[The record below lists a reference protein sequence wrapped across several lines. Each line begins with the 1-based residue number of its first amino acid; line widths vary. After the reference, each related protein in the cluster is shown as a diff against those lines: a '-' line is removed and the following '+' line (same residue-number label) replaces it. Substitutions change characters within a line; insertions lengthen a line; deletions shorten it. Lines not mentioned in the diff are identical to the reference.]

1 MRTTKQDE
9 ELTLLLTKLYTIQE
23 QVGAKDPSSSSDK
36 RSRAE
41 QAGQQ
46 LQQQSAM
53 MGRTRK
59 SKRVGSRFLEL
70 KSSIVEHLRT
80 VHTLIEA
87 QNNSKN
93 LNPKEVIAAQAEIRE
108 VIRQASDE
116 WAEINEL
123 YKNEARKKKS
133 KFTPEELE
141 VQQALVMQLKAEI
154 DKVKEGQLAAHARGG
169 VAEQQ
174 NVQLNLS
181 ALAALDAADF
191 STESGGGN
199 DMSKSWT
206 TGGGGGTAITM
217 SQQLQLEQIR
227 HRDAEFDTELD
238 EIGEG
243 IQDLRELALRQG
255 EEVRRQNVML
265 TNTASR
271 IDDAHEHMTNV
282 NAKMKETLKEVGR
295 SSDKLCV
302 DIMCI
307 LLAVGFA
314 GIFYKMSKGEF

>member
-1 MRTTKQDE
+1 MRATKQDE

-23 QVGAKDPSSSSDK
+23 QVGAKEPSSSSDK

-46 LQQQSAM
+46 LQQQQSAM

-87 QNNSKN
+87 QNNSKK

-141 VQQALVMQLKAEI
+141 VQQALVTQLKSEI
-154 DKVKEGQLAAHARGG
+154 DKVKEGQLATHARGG

-181 ALAALDAADF
+181 ALAALDAVDF
-191 STESGGGN
+191 STESGSGGGN
-199 DMSKSWT
+199 GKEKQGEFTLFHLPMFPSAQYHVCFLPPTSSHFF
-206 TGGGGGTAITM
+206 IPYFH
-217 SQQLQLEQIR
+217 SLLSSSLFCIR
-227 HRDAEFDTELD
+227 HVQIMDNRWRWRHRNYHVPTTSTRTDPS
-238 EIGEG
+238 
-243 IQDLRELALRQG
+243 
-255 EEVRRQNVML
+255 
-265 TNTASR
+265 SR
-271 IDDAHEHMTNV
+271 CRIRYRT
-282 NAKMKETLKEVGR
+282 R
-295 SSDKLCV
+295 
-302 DIMCI
+302 
-307 LLAVGFA
+307 
-314 GIFYKMSKGEF
+314 

>member
-41 QAGQQ
+41 QAGQ
-46 LQQQSAM
+46 SAM

-59 SKRVGSRFLEL
+59 SKRVGSRFLDL
-70 KSSIVEHLRT
+70 KSSIVERLRT

-87 QNNSKN
+87 QNNSKK

-116 WAEINEL
+116 WGEINEL

-141 VQQALVMQLKAEI
+141 VQQALVMQLKSEI

-174 NVQLNLS
+174 NIQLNLS
-181 ALAALDAADF
+181 ALAALDAVDF
-191 STESGGGN
+191 STESG
-199 DMSKSWT
+199 
-206 TGGGGGTAITM
+206 TGKKAGRIHIILSANFLPRNI
-217 SQQLQLEQIR
+217 IR
-227 HRDAEFDTELD
+227 HLPSSSHHFLIPYSLSLCSSLFILHQTCPNHGQPVAVVAPQLPRPNNSNSNRSVIAMPNSISNSMKSARAYKICANWHCDRA
-238 EIGEG
+238 
-243 IQDLRELALRQG
+243 
-255 EEVRRQNVML
+255 RR
-265 TNTASR
+265 
-271 IDDAHEHMTNV
+271 
-282 NAKMKETLKEVGR
+282 
-295 SSDKLCV
+295 SD
-302 DIMCI
+302 
-307 LLAVGFA
+307 G
-314 GIFYKMSKGEF
+314 KMSC